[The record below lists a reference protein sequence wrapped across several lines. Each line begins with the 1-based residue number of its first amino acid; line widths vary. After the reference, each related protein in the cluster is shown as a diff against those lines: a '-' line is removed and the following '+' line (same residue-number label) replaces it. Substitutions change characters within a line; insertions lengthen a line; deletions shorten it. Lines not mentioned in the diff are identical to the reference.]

1 MSKGTTMIYKFQTK
15 NESEAWAMMHAMDLY
30 FCLWDLDQ
38 DFFRA
43 KLKYDD
49 ELTEEQQDIL
59 QSARDTLYEIM
70 ADHGV
75 DFEHVR

>member
-1 MSKGTTMIYKFQTK
+1 MSKGTTMIYKFQTRDK
-15 NESEAWAMMHAMDLY
+15 DEAWAMMHAMDLY

-43 KLKYDD
+43 KLKYG
-49 ELTEEQQDIL
+49 ELTDKEDDIL

-75 DFEHVR
+75 DFNHVR

>member
-1 MSKGTTMIYKFQTK
+1 MIYKFQTK

-43 KLKYDD
+43 KLKYG
-49 ELTEEQQDIL
+49 ELTDKEDDIL

-75 DFEHVR
+75 DFNHVR